1 MVIALVGVGT
11 MGEAVLSGLARWGK
25 HELLVVNRRTE
36 RDRELEE
43 RYEGVRAAT
52 LEEAA
57 ASADVLVVAV
67 KPRGVCEVLGQAAGH
82 LREQAVVV
90 SLAAGMPL
98 AVMER
103 QLREGQPLVRV
114 MPNTPSLVGRGVSA
128 LSPSQST
135 SEEDL
140 ERVREVMQACGHVVV
155 VPEDQQDV
163 VTSISGSG
171 PAYLFHVADAMVEAA
186 VQMGLSRPTATDLVA
201 HTIDGAGAMLREPGA
216 HPASLR
222 EGVTSPGG
230 TTAQALRVLDQDGVR
245 SAFSR
250 AMHAC
255 RDRSAEMSR
264 EAEQA

>member
-11 MGEAVLSGLARWGK
+11 MGEAVLSGLARSGE
-25 HELLVVNRRTE
+25 HELLVVNRRAE

-43 RYEGVRAAT
+43 RYPGVRAVD
-52 LEEAA
+52 LDEAA
-57 ASADVLVVAV
+57 SSADVLVVAV
-67 KPRGVCEVLGQAAGH
+67 KPHGVTDVLGQAAGH
-82 LREQAVVV
+82 LGEATVVV

-103 QLREGQPLVRV
+103 QLPEGQPLVRV
-114 MPNTPSLVGRGVSA
+114 MPNTPSLVGHGVSA
-128 LSPSQST
+128 LSPSQGT
-135 SEEDL
+135 SDEDL
-140 ERVREVMQACGHVVV
+140 ERVREVMEACGHVVV
-155 VPEDQQDV
+155 VPEEQQDV
-163 VTSISGSG
+163 VTSVSGSG

-186 VQMGLSRPTATDLVA
+186 VQMGLSRATATELVA
-201 HTIDGAGAMLREPGA
+201 HTIEGAGAMLQEPAA

-245 SAFSR
+245 AAVSR

-255 RDRSAEMSR
+255 RDRSAEMAR
-264 EAEQA
+264 QAGES